1 MPKKLIIPRSQ
12 LPDIN
17 ILTKGYQL
25 RYRITTEDRNRFS
38 AWTPIFLVQ
47 PEFTF
52 ETTGQIVIEKHNEY
66 SKVVWSPVI
75 IKKDGQVV
83 GDVGLYDLW
92 VRWGTTSSDGVWE
105 YKERISSTSLDLIK
119 PTSPAGINTLS
130 VELYFP
136 GRPRLRKATYDIFQS
151 NQAGKV
157 DLTNNIITLPAN
169 VFETGYAVL
178 YKSSNAIGG
187 LTDDTVYYVRMITPT
202 TMTLHPTEQD
212 ALDNTNIIDLTA
224 HRDSVGFFT
233 WEDCPICDFFL
244 YGKYNFS
251 PV

>member
-1 MPKKLIIPRSQ
+1 MSKKLIIPRSQ

-25 RYRITTEDRNRFS
+25 RYRVTTEDRNRFS

-52 ETTGQIVIEKHNEY
+52 EPTGEIIIEKHTGY
-66 SKVVWSPVI
+66 SKIVWNPVI
-75 IKKDGQVV
+75 VKKDGESV
-83 GDVGLYDLW
+83 GDVGLYDIW
-92 VRWGTTSSDGVWE
+92 VRWGTSSSNGTWE
-105 YKERISSTSLDLIK
+105 YKERTSSTSIDVLK
-119 PTSPAGINTLS
+119 PTSPGGLNHLS

-151 NQAGKV
+151 NAAGKIN
-157 DLTNNIITLPAN
+157 LTTDVITLPAN
-169 VFETGYAVL
+169 VFKTGYPIR
-178 YKSSNAIGG
+178 YKSTDPVGG
-187 LTDDTVYYVRMITPT
+187 LTDNTIYYARMLTAT
-202 TMTLHPTEQD
+202 TMTLHPTESD
-212 ALDNTNIIDLTA
+212 AVNDTNKIDITSHKNA
-224 HRDSVGFFT
+224 VGFFT